1 MLGKR
6 IMLVDDSDF
15 ARNMLK
21 DILTKQGYDIVG
33 EAKNGREAVELY
45 DQIKPDLVT
54 MDIAM
59 PELDGINALNKI
71 LAINPAARIIIISSA
86 NSKEIFKHVV
96 QDGAL
101 DFVVKPFTKNRLLK
115 AIDKALARS
124 I

>member
-1 MLGKR
+1 MGKK
-6 IMLVDDSDF
+6 IMLVDDSTF

-59 PELDGINALNKI
+59 PELDGIDALNKI
-71 LAINPAARIIIISSA
+71 LAVNPAAGIIVISSA
-86 NSKEIFKHVV
+86 NSREIVKHAV

-101 DFVVKPFTKNRLLK
+101 DFVVKPFTKNRLLI